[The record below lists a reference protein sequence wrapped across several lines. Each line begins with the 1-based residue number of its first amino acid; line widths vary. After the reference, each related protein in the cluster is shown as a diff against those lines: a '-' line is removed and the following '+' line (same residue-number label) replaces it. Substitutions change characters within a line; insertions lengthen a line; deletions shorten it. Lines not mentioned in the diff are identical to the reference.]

1 VLKKDPKTEL
11 TEKQVYAYWAQLN
24 TDRWRLKD
32 DQVESAIA
40 ILKRVDGIN
49 ITVIPIP
56 PEDGINAI
64 AFAFKDILKD
74 YGEEVIEVAMDS
86 TC

>member
-1 VLKKDPKTEL
+1 MLKKDPKTEL

-24 TDRWRLKD
+24 MDRWRLKD
-32 DQVESAIA
+32 DQVESAQA

-64 AFAFKDILKD
+64 AFAFKDILED